1 MGEARVD
8 EVTRLA
14 AATSSKDPDVGLAT
28 AAARMVV
35 GRLADQGVLPRPDR
49 SDAAA
54 LRGDPRPNR
63 RAKRRWAY
71 LGLPG
76 PGANSVGRVVEGRGL
91 CLEQLR
97 GAVLAEPHAAT

>member
-1 MGEARVD
+1 MDEARVD
-8 EVTRLA
+8 EVARLA

-54 LRGDPRPNR
+54 LRGDPRPSR
-63 RAKRRWAY
+63 RAKRTWAY
-71 LGLPG
+71 LGLPES
-76 PGANSVGRVVEGRGL
+76 GASPVGRLVQGRGL
-91 CLEQLR
+91 TLEQLR
-97 GAVLAEPHAAT
+97 GAVLAELHAAT